1 MRAFRP
7 PAACFKQNKTS
18 PAHHCL
24 RNDPVTSWLLSLADA
39 RTMGRQMGFT
49 GHSHAWR
56 VVILAC
62 SVVWFGPAAELSAAT
77 LMTPGVS
84 ELIRKSAEPFG
95 LFAAPLSEG
104 GVVEKWLRVE
114 RKLDDERVQLA
125 LCDGDRERCASPAA
139 LRFLAIVDDAR
150 SRDGRA
156 RLGEINRAIN
166 LSIRP
171 MSDEAQYGQPDVWS
185 SPLVTFAHGAGDCE
199 DYAIAKFVALRMAG
213 ISPDDLRIVIMR
225 DTVRGEDHAVA
236 AARLDGEWLMLDNR
250 RMAMV
255 ADANT
260 RNYRPLFVINQDG
273 AMRYADAPLLASLPD
288 RTTVTPVALNAVA
301 QPGLVSPAN

>member
-1 MRAFRP
+1 
-7 PAACFKQNKTS
+7 
-18 PAHHCL
+18 
-24 RNDPVTSWLLSLADA
+24 
-39 RTMGRQMGFT
+39 MGFS
-49 GHSHAWR
+49 GGLHAWR
-56 VVILAC
+56 AVIIAFGM
-62 SVVWFGPAAELSAAT
+62 VWFGPAPASAGT

-84 ELIRKSAEPFG
+84 EMIRKSVEPFG

-104 GVVEKWLRVE
+104 GVLEKWLRVE

-139 LRFLAIVDDAR
+139 LRFLAIVDEAKAR
-150 SRDGRA
+150 EGRA

-213 ISPDDLRIVIMR
+213 ISPDDLRIVIVR
-225 DTVRGEDHAVA
+225 DTVHGEDHAVA
-236 AARLDGEWLMLDNR
+236 AARLDGDWLLLDNR

-255 ADANT
+255 ADANM
-260 RNYRPLFVINQDG
+260 RVYRPLFVIGQDG
-273 AMRYADAPLLASLPD
+273 AMHYTDVPLLANSPD
-288 RTTVTPVALNAVA
+288 GATVTPVALNAAA
-301 QPGLVSPAN
+301 QPGLVLPAN